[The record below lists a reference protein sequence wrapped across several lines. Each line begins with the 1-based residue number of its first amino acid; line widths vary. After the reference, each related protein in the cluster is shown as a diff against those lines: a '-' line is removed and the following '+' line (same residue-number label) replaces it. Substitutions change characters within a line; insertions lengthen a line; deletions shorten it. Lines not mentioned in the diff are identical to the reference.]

1 MKRPRGRL
9 PHPYGDADHPLC
21 PDVGRLGRSPP
32 APTTGEELSAQLLDI
47 LTSNIYGALEDFGAG
62 LLG

>member
-1 MKRPRGRL
+1 MKRPRGRF
-9 PHPYGDADHPLC
+9 PHSDGDADHPLC
-21 PDVGRLGRSPP
+21 PDVGRLEDLLQCRRQRD
-32 APTTGEELSAQLLDI
+32 LSAQLLDI